1 MRKEFTY
8 LWRLFAGICVAVC
21 ISGWA
26 GDCGI
31 GERGTFEG
39 QNADPVELSGVL
51 RLAGS
56 TSMEKL
62 SNAWAECFME
72 RYPHVRVSAE
82 FVGSSAGI
90 EAVLSGSAD
99 IGNSSRS
106 LKESERAEGAVE
118 NPVAIDGIVV
128 CVDPSNGIDGL
139 TCGQLIDIYMG
150 NIVNWRELG
159 GPDLPVVVMGREAGS
174 GTREVFEESLGI
186 MDQCDYAN
194 ELDSAGAVMA
204 RVASTPGAIGYV
216 SLDIVD
222 VSVKVLSLEGV
233 KPSEESIRDGS
244 YLLSSPLMMV
254 TRNGIEGQDECVKA
268 WFDYIYSEEG
278 QAVAGQLGYIKVR

>member
-1 MRKEFTY
+1 
-8 LWRLFAGICVAVC
+8 
-21 ISGWA
+21 
-26 GDCGI
+26 
-31 GERGTFEG
+31 
-39 QNADPVELSGVL
+39 
-51 RLAGS
+51 
-56 TSMEKL
+56 
-62 SNAWAECFME
+62 ME

-90 EAVLSGSAD
+90 EAVLSGGAD

-128 CVDPSNGIDGL
+128 CVDSSNGINGL

-174 GTREVFEESLGI
+174 GTREVFEGSLGI
-186 MDQCDYAN
+186 VDQCDYAN

-222 VSVKVLSLEGV
+222 ASVKVLSLEGV
-233 KPSEESIRDGS
+233 KPSEESIRNGS
-244 YLLSSPLMMV
+244 YLLGSPLMMV
-254 TRNGIEGQDECVKA
+254 TRGEVEGQNEIVQA
-268 WFDYIYSEEG
+268 WFAYVYSGEG
-278 QAVAGQLGYIKVR
+278 QAVAEQLGYIKAR

>member
-8 LWRLFAGICVAVC
+8 LGRLFVGICAAVC
-21 ISGWA
+21 VSGWA
-26 GDCGI
+26 EGCRT
-31 GERGTFEG
+31 GENGTSRGQGTE
-39 QNADPVELSGVL
+39 PVGSSGVL

-72 RYPHVRVSAE
+72 RYPHVRVSTE

-90 EAVLSGSAD
+90 EAVLSGGAD

-106 LKESERAEGAVE
+106 LKEGERAEGAVE
-118 NPVAIDGIVV
+118 NPVAIDGIAV
-128 CVDPSNGIDGL
+128 CVDPSNTVDSL
-139 TCGQLIDIYMG
+139 TCGQLIDIYTG
-150 NIVNWRELG
+150 TVRNWLELG
-159 GPDLPVVVMGREAGS
+159 GPDIPVVVMGREAGS
-174 GTREVFEESLGI
+174 GTRSTFEEILGVA
-186 MDQCDYAN
+186 DQCDHAN

-222 VSVKVLSLEGV
+222 DSVKVLSLEEV
-233 KPSEESIRDGS
+233 QPSEESVRNGS
-244 YLLSSPLMMV
+244 YLLGSPLMMV
-254 TRNGIEGQDECVKA
+254 TRGGIEGQDELVQA
-268 WFDYIYSEEG
+268 WFDYVYSEEG
-278 QAVAGQLGYIKVR
+278 QALAGELGYIRIR